1 MGNAASDEGGS
12 KNTSYTEQLTA
23 AVEFAMGATGRKRKQ
38 RIVQLID
45 LMIGSEEFAALCA
58 THPEFRATVIS
69 KAYEFHLELATG
81 EGDEGD
87 GDIADTL
94 RIRVVQFMC
103 EHCPELL

>member
-1 MGNAASDEGGS
+1 
-12 KNTSYTEQLTA
+12 
-23 AVEFAMGATGRKRKQ
+23 MGATGRKRKQ
-38 RIVQLID
+38 RIVRLID
-45 LMIGSEEFAALCA
+45 LMIGSEEFA

-69 KAYEFHLELATG
+69 KVYEFHLELAAG
-81 EGDEGD
+81 EGD

>member
-1 MGNAASDEGGS
+1 
-12 KNTSYTEQLTA
+12 
-23 AVEFAMGATGRKRKQ
+23 
-38 RIVQLID
+38 
-45 LMIGSEEFAALCA
+45 MIGSEESAALCA

-69 KAYEFHLELATG
+69 KVYEFHLELAAG
-81 EGDEGD
+81 EGDEGDEGD